1 MSKSYFSTERIMT
14 GRMKP
19 SYTGTY
25 GNLYIHSSWNK
36 FDKFKIFPEYKEFDF
51 TIWLID
57 LKIALNT
64 ITRMVSKTIGSFF
77 TPTK

>member
-1 MSKSYFSTERIMT
+1 MT

-19 SYTGTY
+19 SYIGTY

-36 FDKFKIFPEYKEFDF
+36 FDKLKIFPEYKEFDF

-57 LKIALNT
+57 LKIA
-64 ITRMVSKTIGSFF
+64 V
-77 TPTK
+77 TP